1 VGDGARIGANAVVS
15 RDVPPGETVVGIPAR
30 PPQEHRIMPAIAR
43 RGRAVPQHS
52 PGYGLLD
59 EPCDP
64 VGEELAALRA
74 EVAQLRAELADV
86 RRRTV
91 QAVNQSAAE

>member
-1 VGDGARIGANAVVS
+1 MPSSS
-15 RDVPPGETVVGIPAR
+15 RDVPSGETVVGIPAR
-30 PPQEHRIMPAIAR
+30 PPQEHRATPAAIPR
-43 RGRAVPQHS
+43 LPQNS

-74 EVAQLRAELADV
+74 EVALLRAELVDLQ
-86 RRRTV
+86 RRGLGSVISQT
-91 QAVNQSAAE
+91 AAE